1 MNRRYYRG
9 TSPMPTDKYDNIRQ
23 NMRDNDKYIVL
34 HPQVPGEPVQRGF
47 FHNPYVRALG
57 LVGIGA
63 ALGAAGY
70 HYRQPFLKLGQKFLN
85 YSVDKFHHLF
95 NPVNET
101 NSTQSQNRFVN

>member
-57 LVGIGA
+57 LVG
-63 ALGAAGY
+63 LGIAGY
-70 HYRQPFLKLGQKFLN
+70 HYRNTIKKLGQKAIN
-85 YSVDKFHHLF
+85 YTSDKFHHLF
-95 NPVNET
+95 NTVNET